1 MRNRMFSRK
10 LAKSEQMS
18 LRVICKDGISQ
29 IFSFP
34 CCKEMVWSTLMHY
47 IPIYIWVSTQ
57 WISKPLILRKA
68 LGGAVQ
74 YCFDPAESELTKV
87 NVAGFIFPVHISF
100 LESKLKWIEA
110 NCWICRNK
118 TTQVARFLLKLGRHS
133 GSVSFIKTFQVTLL
147 KGAFRGAV

>member
-1 MRNRMFSRK
+1 M
-10 LAKSEQMS
+10 
-18 LRVICKDGISQ
+18 
-29 IFSFP
+29 
-34 CCKEMVWSTLMHY
+34 
-47 IPIYIWVSTQ
+47 
-57 WISKPLILRKA
+57 
-68 LGGAVQ
+68 Q

-133 GSVSFIKTFQVTLL
+133 GSVSFIL
-147 KGAFRGAV
+147 AFRATWKALRHCIIHKVISSHPFEGRLSRCCVAASEKRLGGSRGSLSCVTRRLVLGG